1 MRLGDDFFR
10 RDAREVAPE
19 LAGKLLACKTAQ
31 GVSALRIAETEIY
44 LSEADTACHAHKGR
58 TPRTD
63 ALYRSGGTIYVYLCY
78 GMHWLINIVT
88 AEEENPQCVLI
99 RACERPFDGPG
110 KLTRRLG
117 IDKRFYGESICTHP
131 DIWIEDDGARY
142 ALDALP
148 RVGIGYASEEDQ
160 ARPWRYVI
168 REKLQSEE

>member
-44 LSEADTACHAHKGR
+44 LGEADTACHAHKGR
-58 TPRTD
+58 TSRTD

-99 RACERPFDGPG
+99 RVPFHLAQYPDPVIPGGAAPTMQPRNICKSTVHAHSFPGGALLAEVKTPVER
-110 KLTRRLG
+110 
-117 IDKRFYGESICTHP
+117 
-131 DIWIEDDGARY
+131 
-142 ALDALP
+142 
-148 RVGIGYASEEDQ
+148 V
-160 ARPWRYVI
+160 V
-168 REKLQSEE
+168 